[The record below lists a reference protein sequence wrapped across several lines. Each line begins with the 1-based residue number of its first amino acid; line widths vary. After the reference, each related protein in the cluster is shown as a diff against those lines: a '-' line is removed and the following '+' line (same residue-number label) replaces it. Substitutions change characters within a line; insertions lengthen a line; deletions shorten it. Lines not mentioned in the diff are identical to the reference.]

1 MRGRIPIHTLL
12 IALVFA
18 TLPAAASGAEP
29 PLTVTIYN
37 DNLGMIREVRALQL
51 VRGTQAYRITDVA
64 AEIEPGS
71 VRLRS
76 LTAPESFRLQEQ
88 RFEFDLTGTDRL
100 LERWL
105 GEPIVVTI
113 EEGGTYRGKLL
124 DARGGDAILELDD
137 KSIQVIKAQA
147 VTTLQFPGLPEGL
160 TTKPTLVWLLESTKS
175 GKHEAEITYLTRGLS
190 WQAEY
195 AASLH
200 EGGDRLELSG
210 WASIEN
216 RSGLTFKDARLQ
228 LVAGDV
234 HQVAPPRYP
243 AKAEMRREVAMMAEA
258 PTSEGFE
265 EQPLFEY
272 HLYTLDRP
280 ATLTDREAV
289 QLTLFPRA
297 TVKAA
302 KEFTYDGSRDKDKV
316 RINVVLTNTKETGL
330 GMPLPAGRVRVYKP
344 AGGGP
349 EIFTGEDRI
358 GHVAEGEEVRVY
370 LGNAFDIVG
379 ERTVTETRQ
388 ISKRSRQETVE
399 ISLRN
404 RKDEPVTVTVIEH
417 LRGDWKFIG
426 TTPKIRK
433 KEARKVEFEVAVP
446 KKSEE
451 TFTYQVLYTW

>member
-1 MRGRIPIHTLL
+1 MRGRIRTHPLL
-12 IALVFA
+12 IALLFV

-29 PLTVTIYN
+29 PVTVTIYN

-51 VRGTQAYRITDVA
+51 VRGTQEYRITDVA
-64 AEIEPGS
+64 AEIDPGS

-76 LTAPESFRLQEQ
+76 LTTPESFRLQEQ

-105 GEPIVVTI
+105 GQPIVVTI

-124 DARGGDAILELDD
+124 SAPGGDAILELED

-195 AASLH
+195 TASLH

-216 RSGLTFKDARLQ
+216 SSGLTFKDAAVQ

-234 HQVAPPRYP
+234 HRVAPQPYL
-243 AKAEMRREVAMMAEA
+243 AKAEMRREVVMMAEA
-258 PTSEGFE
+258 PPSEGFE

-272 HLYTLDRP
+272 HLYTLERP

-302 KEFTYDGSRDKDKV
+302 REFTYDGSREKDKV
-316 RINVVLTNTKETGL
+316 RINVVLTDTKENGL
-330 GMPLPAGRVRVYKP
+330 GMPLPAGRIRVYKA

-349 EIFTGEDRI
+349 EIFAGEDRI

-404 RKDEPVTVTVIEH
+404 RKDEPATVTVIEH
-417 LRGDWKFIG
+417 FRGDWKFIG

-433 KEARKVEFEVAVP
+433 KEAHEVEFEVAVP
-446 KKSEE
+446 KKSEQA
-451 TFTYQVLYTW
+451 FTYQVLYTW